1 MKVYIIYLND
11 IFIYN
16 RIKKKHDFHIK
27 TILYAFNKIEMIL
40 NLEKCKFFQKKVKF
54 LFYIINKNE
63 NKSNSQNI
71 EKIIN

>member
-40 NLEKCKFFQKKVKF
+40 NLEKCKFFQKSN
-54 LFYIINKNE
+54 LYGRRRRIWMETHMKN
-63 NKSNSQNI
+63 
-71 EKIIN
+71 